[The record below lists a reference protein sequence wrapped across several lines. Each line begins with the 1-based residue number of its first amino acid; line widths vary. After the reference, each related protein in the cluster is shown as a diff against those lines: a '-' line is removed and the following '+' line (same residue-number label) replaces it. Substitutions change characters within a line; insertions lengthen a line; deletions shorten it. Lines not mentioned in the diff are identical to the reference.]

1 MRIARKLQEM
11 KLPKSSSSFL
21 VKQTPRIQNFT
32 NFILIQL
39 YIISI
44 HHWQNPKSKA
54 SNSRFRTCWSAPS
67 SLVPSS
73 QISWVGWD
81 APTIS
86 NATSVFHRESQFSNQ
101 AIASQKMIPKPN
113 FRIQNKTFNRNFNI
127 SGSTKPK
134 IQLTSLLMHPKLTK
148 IDIFPKKA
156 PSLSRYHHFHHSPK
170 NKENEFR
177 GANLDPCLARLAR
190 RWPTHHLDK
199 CLFWPRNVPRK
210 ASDVNFF
217 CLKFTIS
224 RPIWC

>member
-32 NFILIQL
+32 NFIIIQL

-54 SNSRFRTCWSAPS
+54 FNSRFRTCWSAPS

-113 FRIQNKTFNRNFNI
+113 FRIQNNTFNRNFFLRINKTKNSPNI
-127 SGSTKPK
+127 FADASE
-134 IQLTSLLMHPKLTK
+134 
-148 IDIFPKKA
+148 IDQNRHLPKKSTISVKISPF
-156 PSLSRYHHFHHSPK
+156 PSFSKKKR
-170 NKENEFR
+170 EFR
-177 GANLDPCLARLAR
+177 GTNLDPCLARLAQ
-190 RWPTHHLDK
+190 RWPTHHLNK
-199 CLFWPRNVPRK
+199 CLFWPQNVPRK
-210 ASDVNFF
+210 VSEVNFF
-217 CLKFTIS
+217 CLEFTIS